1 MATTF
6 LTGEW
11 RKLVMI
17 NYIIDKHIL
26 EKYLPKGTEIELF
39 EGKCYISLIG
49 FMFMNTK
56 LKGIPIPFHRNFEE
70 INLRFYVTREENG
83 IKKRGVVFI
92 KEIVPKP
99 AITIIANTLYNE
111 KYETLPMKYQWIEQ
125 ENSLEIIYQTKRKN
139 WQSFS
144 IQTSKEAF
152 DIAVGSKAEFI
163 TEHYWGYNKFNNL
176 KTIEYNVKHP
186 RWKVYETL
194 HYETHFD
201 FNEMYGEEFAFLNT
215 LKADAVFLAEG
226 SEVEIMGLNKLV
238 FKTEQVIN
246 L

>member
-1 MATTF
+1 MRSVF

-11 RKLVMI
+11 KKLVMI

-26 EKYLPKGTEIELF
+26 EKYLPKGTEIDLF

-56 LKGIPIPFHRNFEE
+56 LKGISIPFHKNFEE

-92 KEIVPKP
+92 KEIVPKT
-99 AITIIANTLYNE
+99 AITVIANTLYNE

-125 ENSLEIIYQTKRKN
+125 ENSLEITYQTKRKN

-144 IQTSKEAF
+144 IKTSKDAF

-163 TEHYWGYNKFNNL
+163 TEHYWGYNKFNNH
-176 KTIEYNVKHP
+176 KTIEYNVRHP
-186 RWKVYETL
+186 RWKVYQTL
-194 HYETHFD
+194 DYETQFD
-201 FNEMYGEEFAFLNT
+201 FKELYGKEFGFLNT
-215 LKADAVFLAEG
+215 LNADVVFLAEG
-226 SEVEIMGLNKLV
+226 SEIEIMGLNKIL
-238 FKTEQVIN
+238 F
-246 L
+246 

>member
-6 LTGEW
+6 LTGAW
-11 RKLVMI
+11 RKLLMI
-17 NYIIDKHIL
+17 NYIIDKNIL
-26 EKYLPKGTEIELF
+26 EKYLPNGTEIELF

-49 FMFMNTK
+49 FMFMDTK

-99 AITIIANTLYNE
+99 AITIIANTVYNE
-111 KYETLPMKYQWIEQ
+111 KYETLPMKHQWIEH

-144 IQTSKEAF
+144 IKTSKDSF
-152 DIAVGSKAEFI
+152 DIANGSKAEFI
-163 TEHYWGYNKFNNL
+163 TEHYWGYNKFNEQ
-176 KTIEYNVKHP
+176 KTIEYNVRHP
-186 RWKVYETL
+186 RWKVYDTL
-194 HYETHFD
+194 SYETNFD
-201 FNEMYGEEFAFLNT
+201 FEEMYGANFSFLNQ
-215 LKADAVFLAEG
+215 LKADSVFLAEG
-226 SEVEIMGLNKLV
+226 SEIEIMGLNKIL
-238 FKTEQVIN
+238 F
-246 L
+246 